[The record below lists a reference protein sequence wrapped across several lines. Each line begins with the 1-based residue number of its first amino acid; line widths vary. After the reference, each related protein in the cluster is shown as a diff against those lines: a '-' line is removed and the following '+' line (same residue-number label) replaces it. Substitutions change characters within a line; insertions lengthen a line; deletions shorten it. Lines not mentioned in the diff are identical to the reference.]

1 MKRTAVRFS
10 RIMLYLV
17 LLGASFIFLYP
28 FLYMLVNSL
37 KTNDDLYN
45 ALVVW
50 IPRSLNFK
58 NYSMAA
64 TIIGYWSK
72 LGNSIFVTVLATL
85 GQIISCSMAG
95 YGMARFRFPGR
106 RILLLVVV
114 LAMLVPTQTII
125 VPQYLLYGNMGW
137 LNTYLPLIVPAFF
150 GYGLKGA
157 FYIYIFRQFYLGFP
171 RELEEAARIDGC
183 GFIQIFLRIVFPVTK
198 SSYLVV
204 LVFALVFHWSNY
216 FEPTMYISKA
226 EMSMVAGGLKNLAYT
241 LTMPPDVLENS
252 FGINDENV
260 LNAAV
265 LMAACVLVVLPILLV
280 FIVLQR
286 WFIQSIVRTGLT
298 GE

>member
-37 KTNDDLYN
+37 KTNEDLYN

-106 RILLLVVV
+106 HILLLVVV

-157 FYIYIFRQFYLGFP
+157 LYIYIFRQFYLGFP

-183 GFIQIFLRIVFPVTK
+183 GFIQIFLRIVFPVMK